1 MIWLRRLLA
10 VFLGLLLILLM
21 LPSLAVLRLN
31 STLLTPDF
39 YNEELEKVGIY
50 AFLPQ
55 EVVPTFVRE
64 KWDDIPE
71 LPLGA
76 TIDQDQVID
85 AMQRVVSPDWLEE
98 QVEQSIDELVPY
110 LTGEKDSFNITV
122 PLADR
127 LQLAIP
133 EVKTLLADSK
143 VYDAL
148 SSQDFVDRVD
158 TEIVE
163 LGGLPFSL
171 TISPEE
177 VASSVSEVAPPE
189 WLKEQTEQIMDEVV
203 PYLLMEKEN
212 FEVRI
217 NVKDRVDAAVPVLKE
232 LLRSADVYNVV
243 LDNVAV
249 PMIEE
254 NVGNLVQLPYGI
266 TISQDEIGEAARLV
280 LPPEWIQE
288 QVERTI
294 DEVTPYLTGEQASF
308 RLEVPVGERADAA
321 FLDVKNLAERKLE
334 RLISIVPKCTGQ
346 EALTQI
352 SIGSGFTL
360 PTCMPPIFTVD
371 QVIEELL
378 PGLESEMQQSIREQ
392 LPDVFIYTD
401 ANLRAS
407 LAKEQTELLDDVLEA
422 VRNGYAFTD
431 TDLRR
436 ALITD
441 GDTRSVDVL
450 DEVREKLGQGFIV
463 TEVDLKK
470 ELGADAQTFDRLR
483 DRVEQARGLIFL
495 IYLAAILLILGI
507 GFLGGRRWHSR
518 IAWMVAFPA
527 IAYLIV
533 IIISGPVYDGVSQS
547 ALEEARTEVANRV
560 VGQVETLLALKAI
573 ELGETASEDFISS
586 IRTQGRILFGLCLAV
601 LALSISW
608 PRLVRL
614 VRSDSSDKGGPP
626 EPEADGDGP

>member
-1 MIWLRRLLA
+1 M
-10 VFLGLLLILLM
+10 
-21 LPSLAVLRLN
+21 S
-31 STLLTPDF
+31 
-39 YNEELEKVGIY
+39 
-50 AFLPQ
+50 
-55 EVVPTFVRE
+55 
-64 KWDDIPE
+64 
-71 LPLGA
+71 
-76 TIDQDQVID
+76 
-85 AMQRVVSPDWLEE
+85 
-98 QVEQSIDELVPY
+98 
-110 LTGEKDSFNITV
+110 
-122 PLADR
+122 LADR
-127 LQLAIP
+127 LQLGIP
-133 EVKTLLADSK
+133 EVKALLANSK

-148 SSQDFVDRVD
+148 SSQDFVDLVD

-189 WLKEQTEQIMDEVV
+189 WLKEQTEQIIEEVV

-249 PMIEE
+249 PIIEE

-288 QVERTI
+288 QVEGTI
-294 DEVTPYLTGEQASF
+294 DEVIPYLTGQQDGF
-308 RLEVPVGERADAA
+308 RVEVPVGERADAA
-321 FLDVKNLAERKLE
+321 FMDVKGLAERKLE
-334 RLISIVPKCTGQ
+334 RLISIIPKCTGQ

-360 PTCMPPIFTVD
+360 PTCMPPIFTAD

-378 PGLESEMQQSIREQ
+378 PDLESAMQRSIREQ
-392 LPDVFIYTD
+392 LPEVFTYTD

-407 LAKEQTELLDDVLEA
+407 LAKEQAKLLDDVLEA

-431 TDLRR
+431 TDLQR

-450 DEVREKLGQGFIV
+450 DEVREKLGQGFIF
-463 TEVDLKK
+463 TSDDLEK
-470 ELGADAQTFDRLR
+470 ELGAADAQTFEKWR

-533 IIISGPVYDGVSQS
+533 IIISGSVYDRVSQF
-547 ALEEARTEVANRV
+547 ALEEAEVRIEEAAKDL
-560 VGQVETLLALKAI
+560 GEQMKTLVISKSI

-586 IRTQGRILFGLCLAV
+586 IRDPGKDTVWRLLGRARALHLMAAV
-601 LALSISW
+601 GA
-608 PRLVRL
+608 
-614 VRSDSSDKGGPP
+614 
-626 EPEADGDGP
+626 ACA